1 MTLLKS
7 MTLLKLV
14 NEPIKTYKVL
24 KVSYKVSYFLNFI
37 RLITT
42 YNQHL

>member
-24 KVSYKVSYFLNFI
+24 KVSYSVILLKLHK
-37 RLITT
+37 T
-42 YNQHL
+42 YNHL